1 MVRLVLI
8 TVPDEATARK
18 LARSLVEERLA
29 ACVNVV
35 GGLTSIYHWEGEVHE
50 DAELLLLVK
59 TTAAALPEL
68 EARVRELHPYSVP
81 ELLAFAVE
89 SGLDRYLSWV
99 KENVK

>member
-18 LARSLVEERLA
+18 LARILVEERLA

-35 GGLTSIYHWEGEVHE
+35 GGLTSIYRWESEVHE

-59 TTAAALPEL
+59 TTAAALSEL
-68 EARVRELHPYSVP
+68 EARVRALHPYSVP
-81 ELLAFAVE
+81 ELLAFTVE
-89 SGLDRYLSWV
+89 SGLDRYLAWV

>member
-8 TVPDEATARK
+8 TAPDEATARK

-35 GGLTSIYHWEGEVHE
+35 SGLTSIYRWEGEVHE

-68 EARVRELHPYSVP
+68 EARVRALHPYSVP
-81 ELLAFAVE
+81 ELLALAVD

>member
-8 TVPDEATARK
+8 TVPDEDTARK

-35 GGLTSIYHWEGEVHE
+35 GGLTSIYRWEGKVHE

-68 EARVRELHPYSVP
+68 EARVQALHPYSVP
-81 ELLAFAVE
+81 ELLAFTVE
-89 SGLDRYLSWV
+89 SGLDRYLYWV